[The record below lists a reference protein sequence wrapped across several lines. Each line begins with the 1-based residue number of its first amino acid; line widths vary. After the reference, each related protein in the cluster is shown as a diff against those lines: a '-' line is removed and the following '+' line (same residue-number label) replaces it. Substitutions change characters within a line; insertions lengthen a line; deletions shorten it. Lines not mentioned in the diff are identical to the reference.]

1 MTAVV
6 FFFHLRDHIVI
17 LLLLTGESE
26 GFQVETKSL
35 QKLFIN
41 AVITATVYKMA
52 CFKRK
57 KERDVAPTRG
67 QFPCPAFGPH
77 GASLSAWVCLDF
89 FLDLFFLLF
98 VFSLSLFS
106 GFLNPN
112 ALSLQHCQSGHLRT
126 CAQPDICRQ
135 QVPEKVWD
143 DLSLWYMNLIWSR
156 CVNRAHLLSCQSFKT
171 ITDKAGHAAK
181 NARRCWSLRFC
192 LVAFWGNFVTEMRP
206 VLFWLVFGLTY
217 FDTTAIYFEI
227 KQRKAR
233 KVVSLKEA
241 RLLSWNQVNPPD
253 AIETCQRER
262 LFRLSA
268 KWNVIRWILFAVQ
281 SAPRIYGVPR
291 TLILTLFNAL
301 SP

>member
-1 MTAVV
+1 MTAVW
-6 FFFHLRDHIVI
+6 FFFSLRDHIVI

-26 GFQVETKSL
+26 GFHVETKSL
-35 QKLFIN
+35 QKLLIN

-89 FLDLFFLLF
+89 FLDLFSSFLFFLCP
-98 VFSLSLFS
+98 FSLGFS
-106 GFLNPN
+106 IQN

-156 CVNRAHLLSCQSFKT
+156 CVNRAHLLSCHGFKT
-171 ITDKAGHAAK
+171 ITEKAGHAAK
-181 NARRCWSLRFC
+181 NVRRCWSLRFG

-206 VLFWLVFGLTY
+206 VLFWLAFGLTY

-227 KQRKAR
+227 QQGKAR
-233 KVVSLKEA
+233 KVVSLKKA

-262 LFRLSA
+262 LFRLNEMSLDGYFLQ
-268 KWNVIRWILFAVQ
+268 RSQ
-281 SAPRIYGVPR
+281 HPGSTQCPGH
-291 TLILTLFNAL
+291 
-301 SP
+301 